1 MKKKNIFIVVIIIIL
16 LVVAA
21 ILMLSNKKDIDIEP
35 KESFIPDDS
44 QKEKKESDVLK
55 KQNKEKVADS
65 LVVFQKQ
72 LENKARFF
80 IERYNTYSSDNNQ
93 ENLRSLLPQVSAKL
107 AKEIET
113 RLMGENNQ
121 NDTFFS
127 LQTKVLSLDLL
138 DFIDNE
144 KAVFEGQIQA
154 QETKG
159 EITEIHYKTVILKF
173 IYENTGWKVDG
184 IEIK

>member
-16 LVVAA
+16 LVVVV
-21 ILMLSNKKDIDIEP
+21 ILMLSNKKDIGIEP
-35 KESFIPDDS
+35 KESSIPGAS
-44 QKEKKESDVLK
+44 QEEKKESDVLK
-55 KQNKEKVADS
+55 KQSKEKVADS
-65 LVVFQKQ
+65 FIVSQKQ

-107 AKEIET
+107 AEEIET

-121 NDTFFS
+121 NDSFFS
-127 LQTKVLSLDLL
+127 FQTKVLSLDLL

-144 KAVFEGQIQA
+144 RAVFEGQIQV
-154 QETKG
+154 QEIRG
-159 EITEIHYKTVILKF
+159 ETAKNHYKTVIRRASWIFPKNQLP
-173 IYENTGWKVDG
+173 IL
-184 IEIK
+184 